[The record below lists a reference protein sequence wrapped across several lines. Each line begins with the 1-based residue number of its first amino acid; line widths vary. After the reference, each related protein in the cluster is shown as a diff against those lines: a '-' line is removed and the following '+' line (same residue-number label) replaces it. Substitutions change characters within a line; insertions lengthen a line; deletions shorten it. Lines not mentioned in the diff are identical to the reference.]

1 MDIADFKAGCLK
13 KGYRYSYFLP
23 EKINHGFI
31 WTDGT
36 INELL
41 EKASL
46 LLGELNSFSRFV
58 PDTDMFIKMH
68 IYKEAIESNKIE
80 GTRTNIEEALH
91 EEKDI
96 DPEEHDDWVEVNNY
110 VNAMNVTIKELTRLP
125 LSNRLIRLTHKL
137 LLSGVRGEKKTP
149 GEFRRSQN
157 WIGGATPATAS
168 FVPPIETEVPDLMAD
183 FEKFLNNQELKIPHL
198 IRIAI
203 AHYQFET
210 IHPFLDGNGRTG
222 RLLITLYLVSNG
234 ILGKPL
240 LYLSDFFEKNRS
252 LYYDHLTF
260 VHTKNALGDWLKFFL
275 TGVIQT
281 SENGVKTLKEIA
293 DLKKNIEKEMM
304 DSLGKRIKNG
314 YTLLNGLFQKPV
326 VSSKDVQLI
335 TDLTPKA
342 SNDLIQAFMDL
353 HILKEKTGY
362 SRNRIFIFDDYIKL
376 FNR

>member
-1 MDIADFKAGCLK
+1 MDIANFKAGSLK
-13 KGYRYSYFLP
+13 KGYQYSYFLP
-23 EKINHGFI
+23 EKINHSFI
-31 WTDGT
+31 WTDGS
-36 INELL
+36 INEPL

-110 VNAMNVTIKELTRLP
+110 VNAMNVAIKELARLP
-125 LSNRLIRLTHKL
+125 LSNRLIRLTHKI
-137 LLSGVRGEKKTP
+137 LLSGVRGEKKSP

-183 FEKFLNNQELKIPHL
+183 FEMFLHNRELKIPHL
-198 IRIAI
+198 VRIAI

-234 ILGKPL
+234 ILEKPL

-252 LYYDHLTF
+252 LYHDHLTF

-293 DLKKNIEKEMM
+293 DLKKNIEKEIME
-304 DSLGKRIKNG
+304 SLGKRTKNG
-314 YTLLNGLFQKPV
+314 YTLLNGLFHKPV
-326 VSSKDVQLI
+326 LTSKDVQLI

-362 SRNRIFIFDDYIKL
+362 SRNRIFVFDDYIKL

>member
-1 MDIADFKAGCLK
+1 MDIANFKAGSLK
-13 KGYRYSYFLP
+13 KGYQYSYFLP
-23 EKINHGFI
+23 EKINHSFI
-31 WTDGT
+31 WTDGS

-96 DPEEHDDWVEVNNY
+96 DPDEHDDWVEVNNY
-110 VNAMNVTIKELTRLP
+110 VNAMNEAIKELTRLP
-125 LSNRLIRLTHKL
+125 LSNRLIRLTHKI
-137 LLSGVRGEKKTP
+137 LLSGVRGEKKSP

-157 WIGGATPATAS
+157 WIGGATPATALY
-168 FVPPIETEVPDLMAD
+168 VPPIETEVPDLIAD
-183 FEKFLNNQELKIPHL
+183 FEMFLHNRELKIPHL

-234 ILGKPL
+234 ILEKPL

-293 DLKKNIEKEMM
+293 DLKKNIEKEIME
-304 DSLGKRIKNG
+304 SLGKRTKNG
-314 YTLLNGLFQKPV
+314 YTLLNGLFHKPV
-326 VSSKDVQLI
+326 LTSKDVQLI

-362 SRNRIFIFDDYIKL
+362 SRNRIFVFDDYIKL

>member
-46 LLGELNSFSRFV
+46 LVGELNSFSRFV

-125 LSNRLIRLTHKL
+125 LSNRLIRLTQKL

-183 FEKFLNNQELKIPHL
+183 FEMFLNNHKLKIPHL

-234 ILGKPL
+234 ILEKPL

-314 YTLLNGLFQKPV
+314 YALLNGLFQKPV